1 MSRIRLLLPISGMLA
16 AMTLVACG
24 GSEAS
29 GDAEGDITIALATEP
44 ATLDGQR
51 SSDGNARIVI
61 QNIAEELVQRDVDGE
76 LIAGLAAEL
85 PEVVSDKVWKV
96 DLREGVTFHNGEEL
110 TAELVVKNLKR
121 AMDPDAGSE
130 NMDIIGTFAEVKA
143 TGDLSIEISTNVPDP
158 LLPSRLAA
166 MPIVADEVLAGDAVK
181 SNLIGTGP
189 YQLVKWDRGQA
200 IEVKAYDDYWGDAP
214 EIKEATFRFIPDPG
228 SQEAGLRSGEIDLI
242 TNLSPDSIDG
252 VPQVFSGQSGESPA
266 MILNVDGGVT
276 ADVRVRKAMNMAID
290 QEGIAEGLFG
300 GHATPQNCQMSN
312 EQLDHH
318 NDSLESYEYNLE
330 EAKRLIKEAG
340 AEGKQVNVVGTSG
353 RWLRDRETTEVVGAA
368 WKEIGLD
375 PKVQIL
381 EFNNYLDV
389 LFDRSERPDSLYI
402 SAGNPMLSLQSTL
415 DSLYSAEGGQGS
427 NQDPEMVKLVA
438 DAGQTIDDA
447 ERAEKLDAILK
458 KGCDEAIMAFLPAP
472 ENLYGG
478 SKQLQWQP
486 EPDAAVRI
494 SRMSWK

>member
-1 MSRIRLLLPISGMLA
+1 MSRNRLLLPITGIFA
-16 AMTLVACG
+16 AMVLAACG
-24 GSEAS
+24 GGTEA
-29 GDAEGDITIALATEP
+29 GENDQGITIALATEP

-61 QNIAEELVQRDVDGE
+61 QNIAEELVQRNPQGE
-76 LIAGLAAEL
+76 LIPGLASSL
-85 PEVVSDKVWKV
+85 PEVVSDKVWKIE
-96 DLREGVTFHNGEEL
+96 LREGVTFHNGEKL
-110 TAELVVKNLKR
+110 TAELVVKNLER
-121 AMDPDAGSE
+121 AMDPNAGSE
-130 NMDIIGTFAEVKA
+130 NMDIIGTFDKIEA
-143 TGDLSIEISTNVPDP
+143 TGDMSLEIHTNVPDP

-181 SNLIGTGP
+181 TNLIGTGP
-189 YQLVKWDRGQA
+189 YELVNWDRGQA
-200 IEVKAYDDYWGDAP
+200 IEVEAYDDYWGDQP
-214 EIKEATFRFIPDPG
+214 EIKEATFRFIPDAG

-252 VPQVFSGQSGESPA
+252 VPQVFNGESGESPA

-276 ADVRVRKAMNMAID
+276 SDARVRKAMNMAID
-290 QEGIAEGLFG
+290 QQAIADGLFG
-300 GHATPQNCQMSN
+300 GHATPQDCQMSN
-312 EQLDHH
+312 DQLDHSA
-318 NDSLESYEYNLE
+318 DLEPYDYDVE

-340 AEGKQVNVVGTSG
+340 AEGKTVEVVGTSG
-353 RWLRDRETTEVVGAA
+353 RWLRDRETTEAVGAA
-368 WKEIGLD
+368 WREIGLE

-389 LFDRSERPDSLYI
+389 LFDRSERPDSIYI

-415 DSLYSAEGGQGS
+415 DSLYSAKGGQGS
-427 NQDPEMVKLVA
+427 NSDPEMVKMVA
-438 DAGQTIDDA
+438 EAGRTIDDA

-478 SKQLQWQP
+478 SENLEWDP

-494 SRMSWK
+494 ARMSWK